1 MSKSGKTLPSI
12 IDMLEFRR
20 DQYGIT
26 AKDWAFI
33 LGISAQHYS
42 EFVNGRRELP
52 KKAMGRAYEYGVPAE
67 ALFQCYPTKHTRHI
81 RAALEKRAKEGS

>member
-1 MSKSGKTLPSI
+1 VSKSKKSLPSI

-20 DQYGIT
+20 DQYGVT

-52 KKAMGRAYEYGVPAE
+52 KKAMGKAYEYGVPAE
-67 ALFQCYPTKHTRHI
+67 ALFQCYPTKHIGHI
-81 RAALEKRAKEGS
+81 HAALKSRKAAA